1 MEKTF
6 TRAGVSTNK
15 GKTVFRFTNDLQR
28 EKVLDKN
35 GHTDILFYELG
46 EAMTKAAATD
56 FLIEK
61 GLSED
66 KPTKAAAVASIE
78 PTRKDDEKVLAMMER
93 GTVEY
98 DEDSD
103 KFKRLVAEKR
113 QLFPSHTDQQLME
126 LVHFQAK
133 ANVKEFG
140 DLEPNF

>member
-46 EAMTKAAATD
+46 EAMTKAAATE
-56 FLIEK
+56 FLIAK

-66 KPTKAAAVASIE
+66 KPTKTVASIE
-78 PTRKDDEKVLAMMER
+78 PTRKDDEKVLAMLAR

-98 DEDSD
+98 DEQSD
-103 KFKRLVAEKR
+103 KFQRLVEEKR
-113 QLFPSHTDQQLME
+113 QMFPSHTTQQLMD
-126 LVHFQAK
+126 LVHHQARS
-133 ANVKEFG
+133 NVKAFG